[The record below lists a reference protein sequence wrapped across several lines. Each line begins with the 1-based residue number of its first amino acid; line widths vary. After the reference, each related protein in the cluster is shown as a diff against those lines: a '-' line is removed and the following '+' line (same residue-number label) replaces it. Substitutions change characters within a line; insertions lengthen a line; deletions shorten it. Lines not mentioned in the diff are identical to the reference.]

1 MKNSTKGVNIMSNK
15 EARLAYIKRTR
26 RILPNAV
33 IQAINNP
40 NSVTDPKVIAALDNF
55 DAALLYYSLR
65 ELGLGH
71 MRSEIILC
79 QILKEDFKSRSLDVS
94 RFAENVLTK

>member
-15 EARLAYIKRTR
+15 EARLAYIKCKR

-33 IQAINNP
+33 IKAINDP
-40 NSVTDPKVIAALDNF
+40 NSVNDPKVIQIIDNLD
-55 DAALLYYSLR
+55 AELLYTSLR
-65 ELGLGH
+65 PVGLGH
-71 MRSEIILC
+71 MHAEITLC
-79 QILKEDFKSRSLDVS
+79 KILKKDFKSRSLDVS